1 MTCRLQQQ
9 LQLRR
14 QQETSPARRQ
24 EQSHHRGVQP
34 SLLRH
39 RAPDSKGGVC
49 RKERVGC
56 RMRRPLTP
64 GCATH
69 AATNTPAPTVN
80 RNHKG
85 ACRSTNDSL
94 CNDEPNM
101 RYSSS
106 GLEHNWLWPHSQNE
120 TLSNKGMGPGSA

>member
-34 SLLRH
+34 SLLR
-39 RAPDSKGGVC
+39 
-49 RKERVGC
+49 
-56 RMRRPLTP
+56 RRPLTP

-80 RNHKG
+80 RNQKG

>member
-39 RAPDSKGGVC
+39 RAPDSKG
-49 RKERVGC
+49 
-56 RMRRPLTP
+56 
-64 GCATH
+64 
-69 AATNTPAPTVN
+69 ATNTPAPTVN
-80 RNHKG
+80 RNQKG

-94 CNDEPNM
+94 CNDDPNM